1 MGIEY
6 FIIAMDESA
15 SKDDLLNIFS
25 PYWVEIEHNYYL
37 LNYGN
42 TQFQNLILNNECH
55 FSINFH
61 ENNSTVESIT
71 IYKPCSDI
79 KLEQAI
85 YRLIQNYP
93 MFLTYPRDPLIVITA
108 NSKCLELIRKQ
119 YPDLLENLKLVSC
132 FEEYHNLE

>member
-37 LNYGN
+37 
-42 TQFQNLILNNECH
+42 NNECH

-71 IYKPCSDI
+71 IYKPCGDI

-93 MFLTYPRDPLIVITA
+93 MFLTYPRDPLIVVTA
-108 NSKCLELIRKQ
+108 NPKCLELIRKQ
-119 YPDLLENLKLVSC
+119 YPHLLENLKLVSC